1 MISGSNVSHWSL
13 KSHNPDKFNVMI
25 RLIGIK
31 LFLLLLIIIQAGC
44 GNGTSP
50 GSNVQDGRYWKDQ
63 AINDILPY
71 WTENAMDRD
80 SGAFITN
87 LDAKWKHGSDSHKY
101 PSMIGRHIFSY
112 SAAYLMTGNEE
123 YLDIAE
129 QTKDFL
135 LEKAWDSEHGG
146 WYDVL
151 NRDGTPAIRTRNM
164 FIQTYALTGLAMY
177 YFVTHDRE
185 VLEYIIES
193 DRLLETAL
201 LDTLNDGYYNV
212 AGEDWQIIDS
222 NKSFASQVAP
232 VSGYLLY
239 MYLATGDSVYLQRS
253 RRIMD
258 WVSDRMRDPGSGWI
272 LEYFDRNWN
281 MLESDPD
288 IINVGHN
295 IEVAWMLLRLAMLNG
310 TGEMPETAR
319 QLEDSLYAATFRKE
333 TGLWLTTLGRKDP
346 GITDDFTYWWIQA
359 YGNMYSL
366 CSYRFSGNKERLD
379 HFIKGAEF
387 WDSYF
392 LDRDNGDTF
401 TSVCHNGVAKDSTK
415 ANPYKTSYHSIE
427 QCLLNYLYLSF
438 WVNHEPV
445 RLHFRII
452 HPREG
457 DLLLPVLVEDM
468 DIVVRDA
475 RYEGISGNETLTFS
489 ERTVTLPEADI
500 ARITV
505 TLGNRSVTDN

>member
-1 MISGSNVSHWSL
+1 
-13 KSHNPDKFNVMI
+13 MI

-50 GSNVQDGRYWKDQ
+50 VSNVQDGRYWKDQ

-71 WTENAMDRD
+71 WTDNAMDRD

-87 LDAKWKHGSDSHKY
+87 LDAQWKHGSDSRKY

-112 SAAYLMTGNEE
+112 SVAYLMTGTEE

-135 LEKAWDSEHGG
+135 LEKAWDTEHGG

-151 NRDGTPAIRTRNM
+151 NRDGTPDIRTRNM

-185 VLEYIIES
+185 VLEYIIET
-193 DRLLETAL
+193 DRHLETAM
-201 LDTLNDGYYNV
+201 LDSLNGGYYNV
-212 AGEDWQIIDS
+212 AGNDWQIIDS

-239 MYLATGDSVYLQRS
+239 MYLATGDSVYLERS

-272 LEYFDRNWN
+272 LEYFDRNWS

-295 IEVAWMLLRLAMLNG
+295 IEVAWMLLRLTMLNG
-310 TGEMPETAR
+310 TGGIPETAR
-319 QLEDSLYAATFRKE
+319 QLEDLLYAATFREE
-333 TGLWLTTLGRKDP
+333 TGLWLTTLGRRDP
-346 GITDDFTYWWIQA
+346 RITDDFTYWWIQA

-366 CSYRFSGNKERLD
+366 CSYRISGNKERLD

-401 TSVCHNGVAKDSTK
+401 TSVYHNGVAKDSTK

-438 WVNHEPV
+438 WVNHELV
-445 RLHFRII
+445 RLHFRIMD
-452 HPREG
+452 PREG
-457 DLLLPVLVEDM
+457 DLLFPVLVEDM
-468 DIVVRDA
+468 DVVVRDA
-475 RYEGISGNETLTFS
+475 RHEGTSGNEKLTFS
-489 ERTVTLPEADI
+489 ERTVSLPEADI

-505 TLGNRSVTDN
+505 TLGNKSVGDN

>member
-1 MISGSNVSHWSL
+1 
-13 KSHNPDKFNVMI
+13 MI

-50 GSNVQDGRYWKDQ
+50 VSNVQDGRYWKDQ

-71 WTENAMDRD
+71 WTDNAMDRD

-87 LDAKWKHGSDSHKY
+87 LDAQWKHGSDSRKY

-112 SAAYLMTGNEE
+112 SVAYLMTGTEE

-135 LEKAWDSEHGG
+135 LEKAWDTEHGG

-151 NRDGTPAIRTRNM
+151 NRDGTPDIRTRNM

-212 AGEDWQIIDS
+212 AGDDWQIIDS

-258 WVSDRMRDPGSGWI
+258 WVSDRMRDPWSGWI
-272 LEYFDRNWN
+272 LEYFDRNWS

-295 IEVAWMLLRLAMLNG
+295 IEVAWMLLRLTMLNG
-310 TGEMPETAR
+310 TGGIPETAR
-319 QLEDSLYAATFRKE
+319 QLEDLLYAATFREE
-333 TGLWLTTLGRKDP
+333 TGLWLTTLGRRDP
-346 GITDDFTYWWIQA
+346 RITDDFTYWWIQA

-366 CSYRFSGNKERLD
+366 CSYRISGNKERLD

-401 TSVCHNGVAKDSTK
+401 TSVYHNGVAKDSTK

-438 WVNHEPV
+438 WVNHELV
-445 RLHFRII
+445 RLHFRIMD
-452 HPREG
+452 PREG
-457 DLLLPVLVEDM
+457 DLLFPVLVEDM
-468 DIVVRDA
+468 DVVVRDA
-475 RYEGISGNETLTFS
+475 RHEGTSGNEKLTFS
-489 ERTVTLPEADI
+489 ERTVSLPEADI

-505 TLGNRSVTDN
+505 TLGNKSVRDN

>member
-1 MISGSNVSHWSL
+1 
-13 KSHNPDKFNVMI
+13 MI

-50 GSNVQDGRYWKDQ
+50 VSNVQDGRYWKDQ

-71 WTENAMDRD
+71 WTDNAMDRD

-87 LDAKWKHGSDSHKY
+87 LDAQWKHGSDSRKY

-112 SAAYLMTGNEE
+112 SVAYLMTGTEE

-135 LEKAWDSEHGG
+135 LEKAWDTEHGG

-151 NRDGTPAIRTRNM
+151 NRDGTPDIRTRNM

-185 VLEYIIES
+185 VLEYIIET
-193 DRLLETAL
+193 DRHLETAM
-201 LDTLNDGYYNV
+201 LDSLNGGYYNV
-212 AGEDWQIIDS
+212 AGNDWQIIDP

-239 MYLATGDSVYLQRS
+239 MYLATGDSVYLERS
-253 RRIMD
+253 RKIMD

-272 LEYFDRNWN
+272 LEYFDRNWS

-295 IEVAWMLLRLAMLNG
+295 IEVAWMLLRLTMLNG
-310 TGEMPETAR
+310 TGGIPETAR
-319 QLEDSLYAATFRKE
+319 QLEDLLYAAAFRKE
-333 TGLWLTTLGRKDP
+333 TGLWLTTLGRRDP

-366 CSYRFSGNKERLD
+366 CSYRISGNKERLD

-387 WDSYF
+387 WDSCF

-401 TSVCHNGVAKDSTK
+401 TSVYLNGVAKDSTK

-438 WVNHEPV
+438 WVNHELV
-445 RLHFRII
+445 RLHFRIMD
-452 HPREG
+452 PREG
-457 DLLLPVLVEDM
+457 DLLFPVLVEDM
-468 DIVVRDA
+468 DVVVRDA
-475 RYEGISGNETLTFS
+475 RHEGTSGNEKLTFS
-489 ERTVTLPEADI
+489 ERTVSLPEADI

-505 TLGNRSVTDN
+505 TLGNKSVGDN

>member
-1 MISGSNVSHWSL
+1 
-13 KSHNPDKFNVMI
+13 MI

-50 GSNVQDGRYWKDQ
+50 VSNVQDGRYWKDQ

-71 WTENAMDRD
+71 WTDNAMDRD

-87 LDAKWKHGSDSHKY
+87 LDAQWKHGSDSRKY

-112 SAAYLMTGNEE
+112 SVAYLMTGTEE

-129 QTKDFL
+129 QTKDLL
-135 LEKAWDSEHGG
+135 LEKAWDTEHGG

-151 NRDGTPAIRTRNM
+151 NRDGTPDIRTRNM

-185 VLEYIIES
+185 VLEYIIET
-193 DRLLETAL
+193 DRHLETAM
-201 LDTLNDGYYNV
+201 LDSLNGGYYNV
-212 AGEDWQIIDS
+212 AGNDWQIIDS

-239 MYLATGDSVYLQRS
+239 MYLATGDSVYLERS

-272 LEYFDRNWN
+272 LEYFDRNWS

-295 IEVAWMLLRLAMLNG
+295 IEVAWMLLRLTMLNG
-310 TGEMPETAR
+310 TGGIPETAR
-319 QLEDSLYAATFRKE
+319 QLEDLLYAATFREE
-333 TGLWLTTLGRKDP
+333 TGLWLTTLGRRDP
-346 GITDDFTYWWIQA
+346 RITDDFTYWWIQA

-366 CSYRFSGNKERLD
+366 CSYRISGNKERLD

-401 TSVCHNGVAKDSTK
+401 TSVYHNGVAKDSTK

-438 WVNHEPV
+438 WVNHELV
-445 RLHFRII
+445 RLHFRIMD
-452 HPREG
+452 PREG
-457 DLLLPVLVEDM
+457 DLLFPVLVEDM
-468 DIVVRDA
+468 DVVVRDA
-475 RYEGISGNETLTFS
+475 RHEGTSGNEKLTFS
-489 ERTVTLPEADI
+489 ERTVSLPEADI

-505 TLGNRSVTDN
+505 TLGNKSVGDN